1 MKHSFWS
8 QLARKLTFD
17 LMVRSERLA
26 AAAAILRMSGLLLDF
41 MISVQKVSEGKW
53 METERLQSS
62 GTLSDSSVSTQWKN
76 HINKHSLLT
85 HIVHNIM
92 KAWGALVCTVHGL
105 FRTIVACSLPLL
117 PAICL
122 VSLCLLKVGKLLRYS
137 TSLYV
142 WKLQRWT
149 GDGFVLQ
156 LQRRKRN
163 RNKKQTDFNV
173 MLYEMTLWS
182 VFKPALLGS
191 EWSNKGGFH
200 CGDTGFWLILLC
212 SVALGVNVLRLKVP
226 N

>member
-1 MKHSFWS
+1 
-8 QLARKLTFD
+8 
-17 LMVRSERLA
+17 
-26 AAAAILRMSGLLLDF
+26 
-41 MISVQKVSEGKW
+41 

-142 WKLQRWT
+142 
-149 GDGFVLQ
+149 
-156 LQRRKRN
+156 
-163 RNKKQTDFNV
+163 
-173 MLYEMTLWS
+173 
-182 VFKPALLGS
+182 
-191 EWSNKGGFH
+191 
-200 CGDTGFWLILLC
+200 
-212 SVALGVNVLRLKVP
+212 
-226 N
+226 